1 MFCRNCGKNLVG
13 SPGICPSCRAK
24 PLSGTKF
31 CNACGATTTALT
43 EICKKCGTRL
53 VKAPAKYV
61 SPKSRLVT
69 TLLALPL
76 GMFGLHRFYTGK
88 IGTAVAML
96 ILTILGVATIW
107 YCLFGLIFLIPV
119 GVWTLVDFITAVSG
133 NEEDRQGKPIENW

>member
-13 SPGICPSCRAK
+13 SPDICPGCGAK

-31 CNACGATTTALT
+31 CNACGATTTAIT

-53 VKAPAKYV
+53 LTAPATYI

-69 TLLALPL
+69 SLLALLL
-76 GMFGLHRFYTGK
+76 GMFGAHRLYIGK
-88 IGTAVAML
+88 IGTGVAML

-107 YCLFGLIFLIPV
+107 HCFLGLVFLIPV

-133 NEEDRQGKPIENW
+133 NEEDSEGRPIKNW